1 MRNSPYPADLLI
13 GQCRLIAVDTD
24 RRPHMV
30 NLTSRYCPGAGGGER
45 TSVRV
50 THWRRLVCDYEQR
63 LDVSEAMMHR
73 AMASDLSR
81 RLTT

>member
-1 MRNSPYPADLLI
+1 LGYGATWKI
-13 GQCRLIAVDTD
+13 VAARLIAVDTD
-24 RRPHMV
+24 RRLHMV
-30 NLTSRYCPGAGGGER
+30 NLTSRYCPGAGGR

-50 THWRRLVCDYEQR
+50 THWRRLLRDYELR